1 MGLGRPIPK
10 LRLTENERETL
21 ERWTRRATTAQGL
34 ARRAQIVLACAEGK
48 TNTAVA
54 ADLRLAK
61 PTVGKWR
68 ARFLQRG
75 GDGLLDEA
83 NTIRCGGQAEL
94 AREGEGAAPG
104 GGGDSRGVA
113 PVI

>member
-1 MGLGRPIPK
+1 MVSELNFGQPLKGGCLMGLGRPIPE
-10 LRLTENERETL
+10 LTLTETERDTL
-21 ERWTRRATTAQGL
+21 ERWTRRPTTAQAL
-34 ARRAQIVLACAEGK
+34 ARRAQIVLACAEGR

-75 GDGLLDEA
+75 GDGPLDEP
-83 NTIRCGGQAEL
+83 RP
-94 AREGEGAAPG
+94 GA
-104 GGGDSRGVA
+104 
-113 PVI
+113 